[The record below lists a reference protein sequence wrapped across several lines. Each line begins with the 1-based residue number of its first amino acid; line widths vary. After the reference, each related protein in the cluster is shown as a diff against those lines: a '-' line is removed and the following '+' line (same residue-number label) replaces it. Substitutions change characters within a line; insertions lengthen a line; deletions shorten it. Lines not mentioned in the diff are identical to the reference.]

1 MVTRAAHRVSL
12 IAAGLAILACLAAL
26 LAAFLPSSGHPP
38 LSDYV
43 AVIAVPIAWVLALF
57 GIGLAVVSR
66 RTVDRGRYRL
76 ALAGNIA
83 ALVAGSAIWVLWPL
97 LRAA

>member
-1 MVTRAAHRVSL
+1 MTHSSRIALTAA
-12 IAAGLAILACLAAL
+12 ALALLACLAAVV
-26 LAAFLPSSGHPP
+26 AAFLPTRGHPP

-43 AVIAVPIAWVLALF
+43 AAIAVPIAWIFALL
-57 GIGLAVVSR
+57 GLSSAIVSR
-66 RTVDRGRYRL
+66 RSVEKSRYLL

-83 ALVAGSAIWVLWPL
+83 AIAAGCGIWFLWPL